1 MKKITIETLPHAHQ
15 AYDTV
20 GDYWEDENGIHIV
33 VSDMGDE
40 KMEQL
45 VGLHELVEVILMR
58 ARGIPLAASTVFDK
72 EFDQERADTIRAVSQ
87 AGMGKAMCF
96 LFRNRELP
104 IEAEPGDDPDSPY
117 QNEHNFA
124 TAVERMVCAALGIKW
139 DDYDRR
145 VQAVG
150 E

>member
-1 MKKITIETLPHAHQ
+1 MKITIETIPHVHQ

-20 GDYWEDENGIHIV
+20 GDYWEDESGIHIV
-33 VSDMGDE
+33 VSEMGDE

-58 ARGIPLAASTVFDK
+58 ARGIPLSASTVFDK
-72 EFDQERADTIRAVSQ
+72 EFEANRGRSVP
-87 AGMGKAMCF
+87 AGVDPTDGSIV
-96 LFRNRELP
+96 FRQFP
-104 IEAEPGDDPDSPY
+104 CDGEPGDAPDSPY